1 MVEAV
6 FQQKILVVAAASLSL
21 SVPVTAQAIVQE
33 GASRIAVAMSDPD
46 GPTMWDVDGDGSADF
61 NIVNRGEPTGA
72 PEFEFLSITSAGL
85 NGRGF
90 IGTDSN
96 GGGILGLNSGVSVG
110 PTLATGVWGVSD
122 LGLRQVGAH
131 TVTLSEPGFGLSWLT
146 QSQQT
151 LFVGFRFDS
160 GRGDQYG
167 WAAMRLDL
175 TSGPAT
181 LFIDQWAYETEPDK
195 AIIAGTIDAPA
206 SGLAALTLLGL
217 GAAGLRRYRAQK

>member
-1 MVEAV
+1 M
-6 FQQKILVVAAASLSL
+6 
-21 SVPVTAQAIVQE
+21 
-33 GASRIAVAMSDPD
+33 
-46 GPTMWDVDGDGSADF
+46 
-61 NIVNRGEPTGA
+61 
-72 PEFEFLSITSAGL
+72 
-85 NGRGF
+85 
-90 IGTDSN
+90 
-96 GGGILGLNSGVSVG
+96 
-110 PTLATGVWGVSD
+110 
-122 LGLRQVGAH
+122 
-131 TVTLSEPGFGLSWLT
+131 
-146 QSQQT
+146 
-151 LFVGFRFDS
+151 GFRFDS